1 MQRCIRV
8 VLTVAA
14 LTAGAPVALADDVS
28 MEQLPDPV
36 RETVQREAGDAQIL
50 EIERDREPSGT
61 VYEVEVLQEG
71 RKFEIDIADD
81 GRLLQRHED

>member
-8 VLTVAA
+8 VLSVAA